1 MIRFLFNRTK
11 KLPTPLGR
19 WEHRITDKEK
29 EIKAILTNID
39 HCGDKICGQ
48 PSLLKKII
56 NKKNKF
62 VNKKS

>member
-1 MIRFLFNRTK
+1 MFKNFFNRTK

-19 WEHRITDKEK
+19 WEHRITDKKK

-48 PSLLKKII
+48 PLLLKKILEEKNKFE
-56 NKKNKF
+56 NKKN
-62 VNKKS
+62 